1 MHRDSCPL
9 ERKVYVGNLGN
20 NGNKT
25 ELERAFGYY
34 GPLRSVWVA
43 RNPPGFAFVE
53 FEDPQDASDAVRE
66 LDRRTLCKRRVRV
79 ELSNGE
85 KRSRNRGPPPSWGR
99 HPRDDY
105 HRRSPP
111 PRRRSSKR
119 RSFSRSRSSV
129 PLDTKLLLYFSHS
142 YKPTEGASSWD
153 HSPQRFGYGGWVQL
167 QQQGKGEAKMMK
179 DGKVFRVIQQNCWD
193 PEVRIREMDRKGVT
207 VQALSTVPI
216 MFSYWAKPKD
226 TLELCQFLNN
236 DLAATVARYPR
247 RFVGLGTL
255 PMQAPELAVEEMER
269 CVKELGFPGVQIGSH
284 INMWD
289 LNDPEL
295 FPVYTAAEKLNCSLF
310 VHPWDMQMDGRMAKY
325 WLPWLVGMPSETTTA
340 ICSMIMG
347 GVFEKFPKLKVCFAH
362 GGGAFPFTVG
372 RIAHGFN
379 MRPDLCAQDNSSDPR
394 KYLGSFYTDSLVH
407 DPRSLKLLIDVIGK
421 DKVILGTDYPF
432 PLGEQEP
439 GKLIESMGEFDEETK
454 LSIISPN
461 YHSTHNFNLP

>member
-1 MHRDSCPL
+1 MKIDIHTHILPKEWPDL
-9 ERKVYVGNLGN
+9 EK
-20 NGNKT
+20 
-25 ELERAFGYY
+25 
-34 GPLRSVWVA
+34 
-43 RNPPGFAFVE
+43 
-53 FEDPQDASDAVRE
+53 
-66 LDRRTLCKRRVRV
+66 
-79 ELSNGE
+79 
-85 KRSRNRGPPPSWGR
+85 
-99 HPRDDY
+99 
-105 HRRSPP
+105 
-111 PRRRSSKR
+111 
-119 RSFSRSRSSV
+119 
-129 PLDTKLLLYFSHS
+129 
-142 YKPTEGASSWD
+142 
-153 HSPQRFGYGGWVQL
+153 RFGYGGWVQL

-454 LSIISPN
+454 DKLTAGNALAFLGLERKLFESQN
-461 YHSTHNFNLP
+461 

>member
-1 MHRDSCPL
+1 MKIDIHTHILPKEWPDL
-9 ERKVYVGNLGN
+9 EK
-20 NGNKT
+20 
-25 ELERAFGYY
+25 
-34 GPLRSVWVA
+34 
-43 RNPPGFAFVE
+43 
-53 FEDPQDASDAVRE
+53 
-66 LDRRTLCKRRVRV
+66 
-79 ELSNGE
+79 
-85 KRSRNRGPPPSWGR
+85 
-99 HPRDDY
+99 
-105 HRRSPP
+105 
-111 PRRRSSKR
+111 
-119 RSFSRSRSSV
+119 
-129 PLDTKLLLYFSHS
+129 
-142 YKPTEGASSWD
+142 
-153 HSPQRFGYGGWVQL
+153 RFGYGGWVQL

-193 PEVRIREMDRKGVT
+193 PEVRIREMNQKGVT
-207 VQALSTVPI
+207 VQALSTVPV

-255 PMQAPELAVEEMER
+255 PMQAPGLAVEEMER
-269 CVKELGFPGVQIGSH
+269 CVKELGFPGIQIGSH

-295 FPVYTAAEKLNCSLF
+295 FPIYTAAERLNCSLF

-362 GGGAFPFTVG
+362 GG

-379 MRPDLCAQDNSSDPR
+379 MRPDLCARDNSSDPR

-407 DPRSLKLLIDVIGK
+407 DPLSLKLLTDVIGK
-421 DKVILGTDYPF
+421 DRVILGTDYPF

-439 GKLIESMGEFDEETK
+439 GKLIESMADFDEETK
-454 LSIISPN
+454 DKLTAGN
-461 YHSTHNFNLP
+461 ALTFLGLERKLFE

>member
-1 MHRDSCPL
+1 MKIDIHTHILPKEWPDL
-9 ERKVYVGNLGN
+9 EK
-20 NGNKT
+20 
-25 ELERAFGYY
+25 
-34 GPLRSVWVA
+34 
-43 RNPPGFAFVE
+43 
-53 FEDPQDASDAVRE
+53 
-66 LDRRTLCKRRVRV
+66 
-79 ELSNGE
+79 
-85 KRSRNRGPPPSWGR
+85 
-99 HPRDDY
+99 
-105 HRRSPP
+105 
-111 PRRRSSKR
+111 
-119 RSFSRSRSSV
+119 
-129 PLDTKLLLYFSHS
+129 
-142 YKPTEGASSWD
+142 
-153 HSPQRFGYGGWVQL
+153 RFGYGGWVQL

-179 DGKVFRVIQQNCWD
+179 DGKVFRVVQQNCWD
-193 PEVRIREMDRKGVT
+193 PEVRIREMDQKGVM
-207 VQALSTVPI
+207 VQALSTVPV

-269 CVKELGFPGVQIGSH
+269 CVRELGFPGVQIGSH

-295 FPVYTAAEKLNCSLF
+295 FPVYTAAERLNCSLF

-325 WLPWLVGMPSETTTA
+325 WLPWLVGMPSETTVA

-362 GGGAFPFTVG
+362 GVG

-407 DPRSLKLLIDVIGK
+407 DPRSLKLLTDVIGK

-439 GKLIESMGEFDEETK
+439 GKLIESMGEFDKETK
-454 LSIISPN
+454 DKLTAGN
-461 YHSTHNFNLP
+461 ALAFLGLERKLFECQN